1 MGKIICNICKYQP
14 ETDTLIEIMLHDTIA
29 LHGNKITCN
38 ICIYLPET
46 DTFIGIMFPSV
57 YYKEFPCVQGNT
69 LTIALGLLIN

>member
-14 ETDTLIEIMLHDTIA
+14 ETDTLIEIMLDDTIA
-29 LHGNKITCN
+29 LLGNKITCN

-46 DTFIGIMFPSV
+46 DTFIGMFPSV

>member
-14 ETDTLIEIMLHDTIA
+14 ETDTLIGIMLDDTIA
-29 LHGNKITCN
+29 LHGTKITCN

-46 DTFIGIMFPSV
+46 DTFIGMMFPSV